1 MTLRSFMALL
11 LVGGVLATTLNQEE
25 SSLDKKAIKARIKIE
40 EYNFEPMYINVP
52 SPLNDA
58 GLD

>member
-1 MTLRSFMALL
+1 MALL